1 MINIR
6 KITIAMTPAMA
17 IIIAILFMIMPAA
30 GAIQAEPA
38 QAASSIQPN
47 IELNSN
53 ATWNTFYN
61 SWTPLEY
68 EVNSTANATL
78 PANLSSFYQ
87 NPISVN
93 PGDIIAP
100 GILQNNAVG
109 GVYWNTSTVL
119 GPGGTTLTVD
129 NVTFSTYNITT
140 NGVTEKQEEADI
152 IGATTGADAGQ
163 GIIVKAANYPSQ
175 NPAYDYLTIII
186 SASTTGGA
194 NAQVNIVN
202 STGVQIQI
210 GTSITSG
217 TEYLSM
223 NLQEIEDKYHIGLNT
238 TAGTGYSSQIQV
250 LDHITV
256 PSGAPVSKD
265 YTTLTGLAMSTSPY
279 ILGYNSTGSAITS
292 GIGNIEMAK
301 FSPQN
306 FKYTEIA
313 NGGYSVAVSQPLQ
326 KETET
331 QTPLS
336 GSYTE
341 QVEYSGTLGN
351 MSGPGL
357 SFSPANITISQD
369 IPQKQIQV
377 LEVNGVSYISGM
389 NATGSNKTMLI
400 MSANPG
406 TTYTTIDITDYT
418 TSQWQSISS
427 PAGFFQNP
435 SAWIEGGIFSAL
447 IVVVGFLGFKGL
459 GKTLSGDKANE
470 ENHARIL
477 NGKKGR

>member
-1 MINIR
+1 MNYKKVIL
-6 KITIAMTPAMA
+6 PAF
-17 IIIAILFMIMPAA
+17 AILIAFLFLMAPI
-30 GAIQAEPA
+30 G
-38 QAASSIQPN
+38 AASHSISPATTSTNYQPN
-47 IELNSN
+47 PTLNVN
-53 ATWNTFYN
+53 TTWNTYYSAWN
-61 SWTPLEY
+61 ANPLEY
-68 EVNSTANATL
+68 AVNSTANATL

-119 GPGGTTLTVD
+119 GPGGTTLTGY

-152 IGATTGADAGQ
+152 IGATTGNNVGQ
-163 GIIVKAANYPSQ
+163 GITVKAANYPSQ

-194 NAQVNIVN
+194 NAQIDIVN
-202 STGVQIQI
+202 STGKQIQI
-210 GTSITSG
+210 GTSITAG
-217 TEYLSM
+217 TEYLSI
-223 NLQEIEDKYHIGLNT
+223 NLQQIEDKYHIGLNT

-326 KETET
+326 NVTQT
-331 QTPLS
+331 QTPITS
-336 GSYTE
+336 GNYIE
-341 QVEYSGTLGN
+341 QVGYQGSFLLPSAPDLSYGPANVTVNLAVPASQFQVLDINGASYLSTLGN
-351 MSGPGL
+351 KTNGTVVLLTSTNP
-357 SFSPANITISQD
+357 TTQISYLAY
-369 IPQKQIQV
+369 V
-377 LEVNGVSYISGM
+377 
-389 NATGSNKTMLI
+389 
-400 MSANPG
+400 
-406 TTYTTIDITDYT
+406 DYT
-418 TSQWQSISS
+418 ASQWQSISH
-427 PAGFFQNP
+427 PAGIFTFDGISYYFFI
-435 SAWIEGGIFSAL
+435 AIGAVAAI
-447 IVVVGFLGFKGL
+447 IGL
-459 GKTLSGDKANE
+459 TVAAKRSNIKAKQE
-470 ENHARIL
+470 EKVDHVTTRR
-477 NGKKGR
+477 GR